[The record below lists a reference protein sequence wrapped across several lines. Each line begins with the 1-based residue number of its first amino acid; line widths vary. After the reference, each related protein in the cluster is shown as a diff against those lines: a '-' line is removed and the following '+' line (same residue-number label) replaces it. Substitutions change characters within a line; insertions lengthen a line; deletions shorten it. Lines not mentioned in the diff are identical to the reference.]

1 MVVKTL
7 FKTVK
12 REISR
17 GFGRFAAIFAITAL
31 GVGFLAGLL
40 STAPD
45 FYKTIDAYYDN
56 CDFMDINI
64 KSTGGLTSEDLDAVK
79 GEKSVEN
86 AALYKTADVII
97 KDKDGNDSAARIYGC
112 SDSCLNNKSG
122 INKTSLKKGFIPRR
136 GGCGKKCD
144 KIQETWACVR
154 RNQVGDRRHSSVFM
168 PLCRLRRGEFPCDKA
183 AKQRRT
189 ASIRIR
195 KKPHENTPQ
204 VQSLRGAFLCCQRK
218 RASGISPH
226 GHRRWLPAFRGVR
239 R

>member
-122 INKTSLKKGFIPRR
+122 INKSSLK
-136 GGCGKKCD
+136 
-144 KIQETWACVR
+144 
-154 RNQVGDRRHSSVFM
+154 
-168 PLCRLRRGEFPCDKA
+168 
-183 AKQRRT
+183 
-189 ASIRIR
+189 
-195 KKPHENTPQ
+195 
-204 VQSLRGAFLCCQRK
+204 
-218 RASGISPH
+218 
-226 GHRRWLPAFRGVR
+226 
-239 R
+239 